1 MVKGIHGDPLVAL
14 AKEAVEEFVRF
25 GRATAVPAPVPPELV
40 VRAGAFV
47 CLKRNGQLRG
57 CIGTIEPT
65 QPSLAAEIISNA
77 INSATEDP
85 RFFPVTADE
94 LDGLEYTVDILG
106 HPERI
111 KSVDQL
117 DPKKYGVIVESG
129 YKRGLLLP
137 DLEGVDTVE
146 EQVDIAMK
154 KAGIYHNE
162 PVTLY
167 RFEVKRHGG

>member
-1 MVKGIHGDPLVAL
+1 MVKGTSGDPLVAL

-25 GRATAVPAPVPPELV
+25 GRATSVPVPCPPELAT
-40 VRAGAFV
+40 RAGAFI
-47 CLKRNGQLRG
+47 CLKVRGQLRG

-65 QPSLAAEIISNA
+65 QPNLAAEIIGNA

-85 RFFPVTADE
+85 RFTPVTADE
-94 LDGLEYTVDILG
+94 LDDLEYTVDVLSHAEPINGL
-106 HPERI
+106 
-111 KSVDQL
+111 DQL

-129 YKRGLLLP
+129 RRRGLLLP

-146 EQVDIAMK
+146 EQVDIAK
-154 KAGIYHNE
+154 RKAGIYGDE
-162 PVTLY
+162 PITLC